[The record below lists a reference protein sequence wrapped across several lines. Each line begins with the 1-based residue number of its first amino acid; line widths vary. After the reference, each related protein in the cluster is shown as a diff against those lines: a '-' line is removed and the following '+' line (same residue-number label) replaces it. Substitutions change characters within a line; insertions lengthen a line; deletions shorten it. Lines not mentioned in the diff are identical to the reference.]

1 VKKATKFVVFVMSLL
16 VLVATM
22 VACAAPAPTA
32 APAEPAKPAAVEPT
46 AAPAKV
52 EAAAPTAAPAAT
64 ESAKA
69 EKALYIGKI
78 PITLSHAVHGND
90 AKWAEKYAKEK
101 YGAKYEVID
110 PAGDLQKE
118 IKGVEDFIAKGVDG
132 IILHP
137 VQESGVN
144 EAIKEA
150 RDAGVFVNTYFM
162 DATEAQVPFMRVD
175 ETGVAKQMG
184 TDMAKQW
191 KSLYPDKPIKVGFI
205 DFLSVAYCID
215 NRSGPF
221 MEGVKSV
228 DPSVKGLVTNI
239 KNSKGETVTGATFWL
254 AAEGDLTKSQ
264 AIGQD
269 VLQKYP
275 DVNLIYGTNTPNA
288 LGALTAYEAA
298 GRGKAKDGVPLT
310 EIFAGTDGD
319 SPELIKLADP
329 TSSLKY
335 TLGMQ
340 PKTFAYAEV
349 DMMVDT
355 INGKIDPDKH
365 SERMASDVYFN
376 YYKDTMQQMQDWFNT
391 QYFGSID
398 IAAELAKKK

>member
-1 VKKATKFVVFVMSLL
+1 MKSSGKIVMLVMTLVV
-16 VLVATM
+16 VAALF
-22 VACAAPAPTA
+22 VACTPTQAPAP
-32 APAEPAKPAAVEPT
+32 
-46 AAPAKV
+46 
-52 EAAAPTAAPAAT
+52 AAAPEPTKAPAAAAATAAPAA
-64 ESAKA
+64 A
-69 EKALYIGKI
+69 EKQIYIGKV

-118 IKGVEDFIAKGVDG
+118 IKAVEDFIAKGVDG

-144 EAIKEA
+144 EVVKEA
-150 RDAGVFVNTYFM
+150 RAAGIPVISYFM
-162 DATEAQVPFMRVD
+162 APTEEKIPMVRV
-175 ETGVAKQMG
+175 EESIVANQMG
-184 TDMAKQW
+184 KDMAKKW
-191 KSLYPDKPIKVGFI
+191 KELYPDKPIKVGFI
-205 DFLSVAYCID
+205 DFLSVAYCFD
-215 NRSGPF
+215 QRSGPF
-221 MEGVKSV
+221 LKGVKEV
-228 DPSVKGLVTNI
+228 DPSVTGLVTNI
-239 KNSKGETVTGATFWL
+239 KNSKGETLEGATFWL
-254 AAEGDLTKSQ
+254 GAEGDLSKSQ

-275 DVNLIYGTNTPNA
+275 EVNLIYGTNTPNA
-288 LGALTAYEAA
+288 LGALSAYEAA

-319 SPELIKLADP
+319 APELIKLADP

-340 PKTFAYAEV
+340 PQTFAYAQV
-349 DMMVDT
+349 DLMMDV
-355 INGKIDPDKH
+355 INGKVDPDKY
-365 SERMASDVYFN
+365 SEVMSQDVYFN

-391 QYFGSID
+391 QYFGNID
-398 IAAELAKKK
+398 LAAELAKKKQ

>member
-1 VKKATKFVVFVMSLL
+1 MKHTTKIVAIIMLL
-16 VLVATM
+16 MVAVAALVACT
-22 VACAAPAPTA
+22 AAPTA
-32 APAEPAKPAAVEPT
+32 TQAPAAAN
-46 AAPAKV
+46 
-52 EAAAPTAAPAAT
+52 PTAAPAA
-64 ESAKA
+64 KQV
-69 EKALYIGKI
+69 YIGKL

-90 AKWAEKYAKEK
+90 AKWAEKYAMEK
-101 YGAKYEVID
+101 YNAKYEVID

-118 IKGVEDFIAKGVDG
+118 IKGVEDFIAKGVTG

-137 VQESGVN
+137 VVESGVN
-144 EAIKEA
+144 EAVKEA
-150 RDAGVFVNTYFM
+150 RKAGVYVIAYFM
-162 DATEAQVPFMRVD
+162 DPTEAQIPFLRVD
-175 ETGVAKQMG
+175 ETIVAKQMG

-191 KSLYPDKPIKVGFI
+191 KQLYPDKPIKVGFI

-221 MEGVKSV
+221 MDGVKSV
-228 DPSVKGLVTNI
+228 DPNVQGLVTNI
-239 KNSKGETVTGATFWL
+239 KNSKGQAVTGATFWL

-288 LGALTAYEAA
+288 LGALSAYEAA

-319 SPELIKLADP
+319 APELIKLADP

-340 PKTFAYAEV
+340 PQTFAYAQI
-349 DMMVDT
+349 DLMMSV
-355 INGKIDPDKH
+355 INGKVKPDEH
-365 SERMASDVYFN
+365 SEVMSQDVYFN
-376 YYKDTMQQMQDWFNT
+376 YYKNTVAEMQAWFNT
-391 QYFGSID
+391 QYFGKID

>member
-1 VKKATKFVVFVMSLL
+1 MKSPSKVVALVMTLL
-16 VLVATM
+16 VIATLF
-22 VACAAPAPTA
+22 VACAPAPAPAPAA
-32 APAEPAKPAAVEPT
+32 APEAT
-46 AAPAKV
+46 QAPA
-52 EAAAPTAAPAAT
+52 AAAPTAAPEAA
-64 ESAKA
+64 AK
-69 EKALYIGKI
+69 EVYIGKV

-118 IKGVEDFIAKGVDG
+118 IKAVEDFIAKGVDG

-144 EAIKEA
+144 EIVKEA
-150 RDAGVFVNTYFM
+150 RDAGVYMISYFM
-162 DATEAQVPFMRVD
+162 APTEAKIPMIRV
-175 ETGVAKQMG
+175 EESIVANQMG
-184 TDMAKQW
+184 KDMAKKW
-191 KSLYPDKPIKVGFI
+191 KELYPDKPIKVGFI
-205 DFLSVAYCID
+205 DFLSVAYCFD
-215 NRSGPF
+215 QRSGPF
-221 MEGVKSV
+221 LKGVKEV
-228 DPSVKGLVTNI
+228 DPTVTGLVTNI
-239 KNSKGETVTGATFWL
+239 KNSKGETLEGATFWL
-254 AAEGDLTKSQ
+254 GAEGDLSKSQ

-275 DVNLIYGTNTPNA
+275 EVNLIYGTNTPNA
-288 LGALTAYEAA
+288 LGALSAYEAA

-319 SPELIKLADP
+319 APELIKLADP

-340 PKTFAYAEV
+340 PQTFAYAQV
-349 DMMVDT
+349 DLMMDV
-355 INGKIDPDKH
+355 INGKVKPDEY
-365 SERMASDVYFN
+365 SEVMSQDVYFN

-398 IAAELAKKK
+398 LAAELAKKK

>member
-1 VKKATKFVVFVMSLL
+1 MKSPSKVVALVMTLL
-16 VLVATM
+16 VIATLF
-22 VACAAPAPTA
+22 VACAPAPAPA
-32 APAEPAKPAAVEPT
+32 PAAVPEAT
-46 AAPAKV
+46 KAPA
-52 EAAAPTAAPAAT
+52 AAAPTAAPEAA
-64 ESAKA
+64 AK
-69 EKALYIGKI
+69 EVYIGKV

-118 IKGVEDFIAKGVDG
+118 IKAVEDFIAKGVDG

-144 EAIKEA
+144 EIVKEA
-150 RDAGVFVNTYFM
+150 RDAGVYMISYFM
-162 DATEAQVPFMRVD
+162 APTEAKIPMVRV
-175 ETGVAKQMG
+175 EESIVANQMG
-184 TDMAKQW
+184 KDMAKQW
-191 KSLYPDKPIKVGFI
+191 KELYPDKPIKVGFI
-205 DFLSVAYCID
+205 DFLSVAYCFD
-215 NRSGPF
+215 QRSGPF
-221 MEGVKSV
+221 LKGVKEV
-228 DPSVKGLVTNI
+228 DPTVTGLVTNI
-239 KNSKGETVTGATFWL
+239 KNSKGETLEGATFWL
-254 AAEGDLTKSQ
+254 GAEGDLSKSQ

-275 DVNLIYGTNTPNA
+275 EVNLIYGTNTPNA
-288 LGALTAYEAA
+288 LGALSAYEAA

-319 SPELIKLADP
+319 APELIKLADP

-340 PKTFAYAEV
+340 PQTFAYAQV
-349 DMMVDT
+349 DLMMDV
-355 INGKIDPDKH
+355 INGKVKPDEY
-365 SERMASDVYFN
+365 SEVMSQDVYFN

-398 IAAELAKKK
+398 LAAELAKKK

>member
-1 VKKATKFVVFVMSLL
+1 MKSPSKVVAFVMTLL
-16 VLVATM
+16 VIATLF
-22 VACAAPAPTA
+22 VACAPAPAPA
-32 APAEPAKPAAVEPT
+32 PAAVPEAT
-46 AAPAKV
+46 KAPA
-52 EAAAPTAAPAAT
+52 AAAPTAAPEAA
-64 ESAKA
+64 AK
-69 EKALYIGKI
+69 EVYIGKV

-118 IKGVEDFIAKGVDG
+118 IKAVEDFIAKGVDG

-144 EAIKEA
+144 EIVKEA
-150 RDAGVFVNTYFM
+150 RDAGVYMISYFM
-162 DATEAQVPFMRVD
+162 APTEAKIPMIRV
-175 ETGVAKQMG
+175 EESIVANQMG
-184 TDMAKQW
+184 KDMAKQW
-191 KSLYPDKPIKVGFI
+191 KELYPDKPIKVGFI
-205 DFLSVAYCID
+205 DFLSVAYCFD
-215 NRSGPF
+215 QRSGPF
-221 MEGVKSV
+221 LKGVKEV
-228 DPSVKGLVTNI
+228 DPTVTGLVTNI
-239 KNSKGETVTGATFWL
+239 KNSKGETLEGATFWL
-254 AAEGDLTKSQ
+254 GAEGDLSKSQ

-275 DVNLIYGTNTPNA
+275 EVNLIYGTNTPNA
-288 LGALTAYEAA
+288 LGALSAYEAA

-319 SPELIKLADP
+319 APELIKLADP

-340 PKTFAYAEV
+340 PQTFAYAQV
-349 DMMVDT
+349 DLMMDV
-355 INGKIDPDKH
+355 INGKVKPDEY
-365 SERMASDVYFN
+365 SEVMSQDVYFN

-398 IAAELAKKK
+398 LAAELAKKK

>member
-1 VKKATKFVVFVMSLL
+1 MKSPSKVVALVMTLL
-16 VLVATM
+16 VIATLF
-22 VACAAPAPTA
+22 VACSPTQAPAPAA
-32 APAEPAKPAAVEPT
+32 APEATK
-46 AAPAKV
+46 APA
-52 EAAAPTAAPAAT
+52 AAAPTAAPEAA
-64 ESAKA
+64 AK
-69 EKALYIGKI
+69 EVYIGKV

-118 IKGVEDFIAKGVDG
+118 IKAVEDFIAKGVDG

-144 EAIKEA
+144 EVVKEA
-150 RDAGVFVNTYFM
+150 RAAGIPVLAYFM
-162 DATEAQVPFMRVD
+162 APTEEKIPMVRVSEDQV
-175 ETGVAKQMG
+175 AYQMG
-184 TDMAKQW
+184 KDMAKKW
-191 KSLYPDKPIKVGFI
+191 KELYPDKPIKVGLI

-221 MEGVKSV
+221 LKGVKEV
-228 DPSVKGLVTNI
+228 DPSITGLVTTI
-239 KNSKGETVTGATFWL
+239 KNSKGETVDGATFWL
-254 AAEGDLTKSQ
+254 GAEGDLSKSQ

-275 DVNLIYGTNTPNA
+275 EVNLIYGTNTPNA
-288 LGALTAYEAA
+288 LGALSAYEAA

-319 SPELIKLADP
+319 APELIKLADP

-340 PKTFAYAEV
+340 PQTFAYAQI
-349 DMMVDT
+349 DTMMDV
-355 INGKIDPDKH
+355 INGKIDPDKY
-365 SERMASDVYFN
+365 SEVVSQDVYFN

-391 QYFGSID
+391 QYFGNID

>member
-1 VKKATKFVVFVMSLL
+1 MKSSSKVVVLVMTLL
-16 VLVATM
+16 VIATLF
-22 VACAAPAPTA
+22 VACSPTQAPAPAA
-32 APAEPAKPAAVEPT
+32 APEPT
-46 AAPAKV
+46 KAPA
-52 EAAAPTAAPAAT
+52 AAAPTTAPAAA
-64 ESAKA
+64 AKQI
-69 EKALYIGKI
+69 YIGKI

-118 IKGVEDFIAKGVDG
+118 IKAVEDFIAKGVDG

-144 EAIKEA
+144 EVVKEA
-150 RDAGVFVNTYFM
+150 RAAGIPVLAYFM
-162 DATEAQVPFMRVD
+162 APTEEKIPMVRVSED
-175 ETGVAKQMG
+175 MVANQMG
-184 TDMAKQW
+184 TDMAKKW
-191 KSLYPDKPIKVGFI
+191 KELYPDKPIKVGLI

-215 NRSGPF
+215 NRSGPWLK
-221 MEGVKSV
+221 GVLAV
-228 DPSVKGLVTNI
+228 DPSVTGKVTTI
-239 KNSKGETVTGATFWL
+239 KNSKGETVEGATFWL
-254 AAEGDLTKSQ
+254 GAEGDLSKSQ

-275 DVNLIYGTNTPNA
+275 EVNLIYGTNTPNA
-288 LGALTAYEAA
+288 LGALSAYEAA

-319 SPELIKLADP
+319 APELIKLADP

-340 PKTFAYAEV
+340 PQTFAYAQI
-349 DMMVDT
+349 DTMMDV
-355 INGKIDPDKH
+355 INGKIDPDKY
-365 SERMASDVYFN
+365 SEVVSQDVYFN

-398 IAAELAKKK
+398 IAKELAKKQ

>member
-1 VKKATKFVVFVMSLL
+1 MSVKSSSKVIAIVMTLIVITAL
-16 VLVATM
+16 V
-22 VACAAPAPTA
+22 VACAPAPAPA
-32 APAEPAKPAAVEPT
+32 APEATK
-46 AAPAKV
+46 APA
-52 EAAAPTAAPAAT
+52 AAAPTAAPAA
-64 ESAKA
+64 KQI
-69 EKALYIGKI
+69 YIGKV

-90 AKWAEKYAKEK
+90 AKWAEKYAREK

-118 IKGVEDFIAKGVDG
+118 IKAVEDFIAKGVDG

-144 EAIKEA
+144 EIVKEA
-150 RDAGVFVNTYFM
+150 RKAGVYMISYFM
-162 DATEAQVPFMRVD
+162 APTEAKIPMVRVD
-175 ETGVAKQMG
+175 ETIVAKQMG
-184 TDMAKQW
+184 TDMAKKW
-191 KSLYPDKPIKVGFI
+191 KELYPDKPIKVGFI

-221 MEGVKSV
+221 MAGVMSV
-228 DPSVKGLVTNI
+228 DPTVTGLVDTI
-239 KNSKGETVTGATFWL
+239 KNSKGEVVKGATFWL
-254 AAEGDLTKSQ
+254 GAEGDLSKSQ

-275 DVNLIYGTNTPNA
+275 EVNLIYGTNTPNA
-288 LGALTAYEAA
+288 LGALSAYEAA

-319 SPELIKLADP
+319 APELIKLADP

-340 PKTFAYAEV
+340 PQTFAYAQV
-349 DMMVDT
+349 DLMMDV
-355 INGKIDPDKH
+355 INGKVKPDEY
-365 SERMASDVYFN
+365 SEVMSQDVYFN
-376 YYKDTMQQMQDWFNT
+376 YYKDTMQEMQDWFNT

-398 IAAELAKKK
+398 LAAELAKKK

>member
-1 VKKATKFVVFVMSLL
+1 MKSPSKVVAFVMTLL
-16 VLVATM
+16 VIATLF
-22 VACAAPAPTA
+22 VACAPAPAPAPAA
-32 APAEPAKPAAVEPT
+32 APEATK
-46 AAPAKV
+46 APA
-52 EAAAPTAAPAAT
+52 AAAPTAAPEAA
-64 ESAKA
+64 AK
-69 EKALYIGKI
+69 EVYIGKV

-118 IKGVEDFIAKGVDG
+118 IKAVEDFIAKGVDG

-144 EAIKEA
+144 EIVKEA
-150 RDAGVFVNTYFM
+150 RDAGVYMISYFM
-162 DATEAQVPFMRVD
+162 APTEAKIPMIRV
-175 ETGVAKQMG
+175 EESIVANQMG
-184 TDMAKQW
+184 KDMAKQW
-191 KSLYPDKPIKVGFI
+191 KELYPDKPIKVGFI
-205 DFLSVAYCID
+205 DFLSVAYCFD
-215 NRSGPF
+215 QRSGPF
-221 MEGVKSV
+221 LKGVKEV
-228 DPSVKGLVTNI
+228 DPTVTGLVTNI
-239 KNSKGETVTGATFWL
+239 KNSKGETLEGATFWL
-254 AAEGDLTKSQ
+254 GAEGDLSKSQ

-275 DVNLIYGTNTPNA
+275 EVNLIYGTNTPNA
-288 LGALTAYEAA
+288 LGALSAYEAA

-319 SPELIKLADP
+319 APELIKLADP

-340 PKTFAYAEV
+340 PQTFAYAQV
-349 DMMVDT
+349 DLMMDV
-355 INGKIDPDKH
+355 INGKVKPDEY
-365 SERMASDVYFN
+365 SEVMSQDVYFN

-398 IAAELAKKK
+398 LAAELAKKK

>member
-1 VKKATKFVVFVMSLL
+1 MKSPSKVVALVMTLL
-16 VLVATM
+16 VIATLF
-22 VACAAPAPTA
+22 VACSPTQAPAPAAAPEATKAPEAAAATA
-32 APAEPAKPAAVEPT
+32 AP
-46 AAPAKV
+46 
-52 EAAAPTAAPAAT
+52 EAAAK
-64 ESAKA
+64 EV
-69 EKALYIGKI
+69 YIGKV

-118 IKGVEDFIAKGVDG
+118 IKAVEDFIAKGVDG

-144 EAIKEA
+144 EIVKEA
-150 RDAGVFVNTYFM
+150 RDAGVYVISYFM
-162 DATEAQVPFMRVD
+162 APTEAKIPMVRV
-175 ETGVAKQMG
+175 EESIVANQMG
-184 TDMAKQW
+184 KDMAKKW
-191 KSLYPDKPIKVGFI
+191 KELYPDKPIKVGLI

-221 MEGVKSV
+221 LKGVKEV
-228 DPSVKGLVTNI
+228 DPSVTGLVTNI
-239 KNSKGETVTGATFWL
+239 KNSKGETLEGATFWL
-254 AAEGDLTKSQ
+254 GAEGDLSKSQ

-275 DVNLIYGTNTPNA
+275 EVNLIYGTNTPNA
-288 LGALTAYEAA
+288 LGALSAYEAA

-310 EIFAGTDGD
+310 DIFAGTDGD
-319 SPELIKLADP
+319 APELIKLADP

-340 PKTFAYAEV
+340 PQTFAYAQV
-349 DMMVDT
+349 DLMMDV
-355 INGKIDPDKH
+355 INGKVKPDEY
-365 SERMASDVYFN
+365 SEVMSQDVYFN

-391 QYFGSID
+391 QYFGNID
-398 IAAELAKKK
+398 LAAELAKKK

>member
-1 VKKATKFVVFVMSLL
+1 MKSSSKVV
-16 VLVATM
+16 VLVMTLVVIATLF
-22 VACAAPAPTA
+22 VACSPTQAPAPAAAPEPTKAPAAAAATA
-32 APAEPAKPAAVEPT
+32 APVAAD
-46 AAPAKV
+46 KQI
-52 EAAAPTAAPAAT
+52 
-64 ESAKA
+64 
-69 EKALYIGKI
+69 YIGKV

-101 YGAKYEVID
+101 YNAKYEVID

-118 IKGVEDFIAKGVDG
+118 IKAVEDFIAKGVDG

-144 EAIKEA
+144 EVVKEA
-150 RDAGVFVNTYFM
+150 RSAGIPVLAYFM
-162 DATEAQVPFMRVD
+162 APTEEKIPMVRVAED
-175 ETGVAKQMG
+175 MVANQMG
-184 TDMAKQW
+184 KDMAKKW
-191 KSLYPDKPIKVGFI
+191 KELYPDKPIKVGLI

-221 MEGVKSV
+221 LKGVLEV
-228 DPSVKGLVTNI
+228 DPSVAGKVTTI
-239 KNSKGETVTGATFWL
+239 KNSKGETVEGATFWL
-254 AAEGDLTKSQ
+254 GAEGDLSKSQ

-275 DVNLIYGTNTPNA
+275 EVNLIYGTNTPNA
-288 LGALTAYEAA
+288 LGALSAYEAA

-319 SPELIKLADP
+319 APELIKLADP

-340 PKTFAYAEV
+340 PQTFAYAQI
-349 DMMVDT
+349 DMMMDV
-355 INGKIDPDKH
+355 INGKINPDKY
-365 SERMASDVYFN
+365 SEVVSQDVYFN

-398 IAAELAKKK
+398 IAKELAKKQQG

>member
-1 VKKATKFVVFVMSLL
+1 MKNSIKLIGLLAL
-16 VLVATM
+16 VLVAVAIL
-22 VACAAPAPTA
+22 VACASPTAAPAPTN
-32 APAEPAKPAAVEPT
+32 APAAS
-46 AAPAKV
+46 
-52 EAAAPTAAPAAT
+52 APTAAPAA
-64 ESAKA
+64 KQV
-69 EKALYIGKI
+69 YIGKL

-90 AKWAEKYAKEK
+90 AKWAEKYAMEK
-101 YGAKYEVID
+101 YNAKYEVID
-110 PAGDLQKE
+110 PAQDLQKE

-144 EAIKEA
+144 EIIKEA
-150 RDAGVFVNTYFM
+150 RKAGVYVVMYFM
-162 DATEAQVPFMRVD
+162 NSTDGGHPYLRVD
-175 ETGVAKQMG
+175 EVSVAKQMG

-191 KSLYPDKPIKVGFI
+191 KELYPDKPIKVGFI

-221 MEGVKSV
+221 LEGVKSV
-228 DPSVKGLVTNI
+228 DPNVQGLVTNI

-254 AAEGDLTKSQ
+254 AGEGDLTKSQ

-288 LGALTAYEAA
+288 LGALSAYEAA

-319 SPELIKLADP
+319 APELIKLADP

-340 PKTFAYAEV
+340 PQNFAYAQV
-349 DMMVDT
+349 DLMMDV
-355 INGKIDPDKH
+355 INGKVDPDKDLL
-365 SERMASDVYFN
+365 RTTPDVYFN
-376 YYKDTMQQMQDWFNT
+376 YYKDTLMDLQNWFNT
-391 QYFGSID
+391 QYFGKID
-398 IAAELAKKK
+398 IAAELAKKSK

>member
-1 VKKATKFVVFVMSLL
+1 MKSPSKVVALVMTLL
-16 VLVATM
+16 VITTLF
-22 VACAAPAPTA
+22 VACSPTQAPAP
-32 APAEPAKPAAVEPT
+32 
-46 AAPAKV
+46 
-52 EAAAPTAAPAAT
+52 AAATAAPAAAT
-64 ESAKA
+64 AAPEAAAK
-69 EKALYIGKI
+69 EVYIGKV

-118 IKGVEDFIAKGVDG
+118 IKAVEDFIAKGVDG

-144 EAIKEA
+144 EVVKEA
-150 RDAGVFVNTYFM
+150 RAAGIPVLAYFM
-162 DATEAQVPFMRVD
+162 APTEEKIPMVRVSED
-175 ETGVAKQMG
+175 GVAYQMG
-184 TDMAKQW
+184 KDMAKKW
-191 KSLYPDKPIKVGFI
+191 KELYPDKPIKVGLI

-221 MEGVKSV
+221 LKGVQEV
-228 DPSVKGLVTNI
+228 DPSVTGIVTTI
-239 KNSKGETVTGATFWL
+239 KNSKGETVDGATFWL
-254 AAEGDLTKSQ
+254 GAEGDLSKSQ

-275 DVNLIYGTNTPNA
+275 EVNLIYGTNTPNA
-288 LGALTAYEAA
+288 LGALSAYEAA

-319 SPELIKLADP
+319 APELIKLADP

-340 PKTFAYAEV
+340 PQTFAYAQI
-349 DMMVDT
+349 DTMMDV
-355 INGKIDPDKH
+355 INGKVDPDKY
-365 SERMASDVYFN
+365 SEVVASDVYFN

-398 IAAELAKKK
+398 IAAELAKKQ

>member
-1 VKKATKFVVFVMSLL
+1 MTLL
-16 VLVATM
+16 VITTLF
-22 VACAAPAPTA
+22 VACSPTQAPAP
-32 APAEPAKPAAVEPT
+32 
-46 AAPAKV
+46 
-52 EAAAPTAAPAAT
+52 AAATAAPAAAT
-64 ESAKA
+64 AAPEAAAK
-69 EKALYIGKI
+69 EVYIGKV

-118 IKGVEDFIAKGVDG
+118 IKAVEDFIAKGVDG

-144 EAIKEA
+144 EVVKEA
-150 RDAGVFVNTYFM
+150 RAAGIPVLAYFM
-162 DATEAQVPFMRVD
+162 APTEEKIPMVRVSED
-175 ETGVAKQMG
+175 GVAYQMG
-184 TDMAKQW
+184 KDMAKKW
-191 KSLYPDKPIKVGFI
+191 KELYPDKPIKVGLI

-221 MEGVKSV
+221 LKGVQEV
-228 DPSVKGLVTNI
+228 DPSVTGIVTTI
-239 KNSKGETVTGATFWL
+239 KNSKGETVDGATFWL
-254 AAEGDLTKSQ
+254 GAEGDLSKSQ

-275 DVNLIYGTNTPNA
+275 EVNLIYGTNTPNA
-288 LGALTAYEAA
+288 LGALSAYEAA

-319 SPELIKLADP
+319 APELIKLADP

-340 PKTFAYAEV
+340 PQTFAYAQI
-349 DMMVDT
+349 DTMMDV
-355 INGKIDPDKH
+355 INGKVDPDKY
-365 SERMASDVYFN
+365 SEVVASDVYFN

-398 IAAELAKKK
+398 IAAELAKKQ

>member
-1 VKKATKFVVFVMSLL
+1 MKSPSKVVALVMTLL
-16 VLVATM
+16 VIATLF
-22 VACAAPAPTA
+22 VACAPAPAPAPAA
-32 APAEPAKPAAVEPT
+32 APEATK
-46 AAPAKV
+46 APA
-52 EAAAPTAAPAAT
+52 AAAPTAAPEAA
-64 ESAKA
+64 AK
-69 EKALYIGKI
+69 EVYIGKV

-118 IKGVEDFIAKGVDG
+118 IKAVEDFIAKGVDG

-144 EAIKEA
+144 EIVKEA
-150 RDAGVFVNTYFM
+150 RDAGVYVISYFM
-162 DATEAQVPFMRVD
+162 APTEAKIPMVRV
-175 ETGVAKQMG
+175 EESIVANQMG
-184 TDMAKQW
+184 KDMAKKW
-191 KSLYPDKPIKVGFI
+191 KELYPDKPIKVGFI
-205 DFLSVAYCID
+205 DFLSVAYCFD
-215 NRSGPF
+215 QRSGPF
-221 MEGVKSV
+221 LKGVKEV
-228 DPSVKGLVTNI
+228 DPSVTGLVTNI
-239 KNSKGETVTGATFWL
+239 KNSKGETLEGATFWL
-254 AAEGDLTKSQ
+254 GAEGDLSKSQ

-275 DVNLIYGTNTPNA
+275 EVNLIYGTNTPNA
-288 LGALTAYEAA
+288 LGALSAYEAA

-319 SPELIKLADP
+319 APELIKLADP

-340 PKTFAYAEV
+340 PQTFAYAQV
-349 DMMVDT
+349 DLMMDV
-355 INGKIDPDKH
+355 INGKVKPDEY
-365 SERMASDVYFN
+365 SEVMSQDVYFN

-398 IAAELAKKK
+398 LAAELAKKK

>member
-1 VKKATKFVVFVMSLL
+1 MKSPSKVVALVMTLL
-16 VLVATM
+16 VIATLF
-22 VACAAPAPTA
+22 VACAPAPAPA
-32 APAEPAKPAAVEPT
+32 PAAVPEAT
-46 AAPAKV
+46 KAPA
-52 EAAAPTAAPAAT
+52 AAAPTAAPEAA
-64 ESAKA
+64 AK
-69 EKALYIGKI
+69 EVYIGKV

-118 IKGVEDFIAKGVDG
+118 IKAVEDFIAKGVDG

-144 EAIKEA
+144 EIVKEA
-150 RDAGVFVNTYFM
+150 RDAGVYMISYFM
-162 DATEAQVPFMRVD
+162 APTEAKIPMIRV
-175 ETGVAKQMG
+175 EESIVANQMG
-184 TDMAKQW
+184 KDMAKQW
-191 KSLYPDKPIKVGFI
+191 KELYPDKPIKVGFI
-205 DFLSVAYCID
+205 DFLSVAYCFD
-215 NRSGPF
+215 QRSGPF
-221 MEGVKSV
+221 LKGVKEV
-228 DPSVKGLVTNI
+228 DPTVTGLVTNI
-239 KNSKGETVTGATFWL
+239 KNSKGETLEGATFWL
-254 AAEGDLTKSQ
+254 GAEGDLSKSQ

-275 DVNLIYGTNTPNA
+275 EVNLIYGTNTPNA
-288 LGALTAYEAA
+288 LGALSAYEAA

-319 SPELIKLADP
+319 APELIKLADP

-340 PKTFAYAEV
+340 PQTFAYAQV
-349 DMMVDT
+349 DLMMDV
-355 INGKIDPDKH
+355 INGKVKPDEY
-365 SERMASDVYFN
+365 SEVMSQDVYFN

-398 IAAELAKKK
+398 LAAELAKKK

>member
-1 VKKATKFVVFVMSLL
+1 MKNTIKLIGMLVI
-16 VLVATM
+16 VLVAVAVLT
-22 VACAAPAPTA
+22 ACASPAPAPTA
-32 APAEPAKPAAVEPT
+32 APA
-46 AAPAKV
+46 AP
-52 EAAAPTAAPAAT
+52 APTAVPAAQ
-64 ESAKA
+64 A
-69 EKALYIGKI
+69 YIGKL

-90 AKWAEKYAKEK
+90 ALWAAKYASEKYN
-101 YGAKYEVID
+101 AKYEVID

-144 EAIKEA
+144 EIIKEA
-150 RDAGVFVNTYFM
+150 RNAGVYVVMYFM
-162 DATEAQVPFMRVD
+162 NSTDGGHPIVKVD
-175 ETGVAKQMG
+175 EFTVAKQMG
-184 TDMAKQW
+184 EDMAKQW
-191 KSLYPDKPIKVGFI
+191 KQLYPDKPIKVGFI

-221 MEGVKSV
+221 LDGVKKV
-228 DPSVKGLVTNI
+228 DPNIEGLVNNI

-254 AAEGDLTKSQ
+254 AGEGDLTKSQ

-288 LGALTAYEAA
+288 LGALSAYKAA
-298 GRGKAKDGVPLT
+298 GRGKAVNGVPLT

-319 SPELIKLADP
+319 SPELIELSDP
-329 TSSLKY
+329 NSSLKY

-340 PKTFAYAEV
+340 PQTFAYAQV
-349 DMMVDT
+349 DLMMDV
-355 INGKIDPDKH
+355 INGKVDPDMDYEVWSK
-365 SERMASDVYFN
+365 DVYFN
-376 YYKDTMQQMQDWFNT
+376 YYKDTIAQMEEWFNT
-391 QYFGSID
+391 QYFGSVNIE
-398 IAAELAKKK
+398 AELAKKSQ

>member
-1 VKKATKFVVFVMSLL
+1 MKSPSKVVALVMTLL
-16 VLVATM
+16 VIATLFI
-22 VACAAPAPTA
+22 ACSPTQAPAPAAAPEATKAPEAAAATA
-32 APAEPAKPAAVEPT
+32 AP
-46 AAPAKV
+46 
-52 EAAAPTAAPAAT
+52 EAAAK
-64 ESAKA
+64 EV
-69 EKALYIGKI
+69 YIGKV

-118 IKGVEDFIAKGVDG
+118 IKAVEDFIAKGVDG

-144 EAIKEA
+144 EIVKEA
-150 RDAGVFVNTYFM
+150 RDAGVYVISYFM
-162 DATEAQVPFMRVD
+162 APTEAKIPMVRV
-175 ETGVAKQMG
+175 EESIVANQMG
-184 TDMAKQW
+184 KDMAKKW
-191 KSLYPDKPIKVGFI
+191 KELYPDKPIKVGFI
-205 DFLSVAYCID
+205 DFLSVAYCFD
-215 NRSGPF
+215 QRSGPF
-221 MEGVKSV
+221 LKGVKEV
-228 DPSVKGLVTNI
+228 DPTVTGLVTNI
-239 KNSKGETVTGATFWL
+239 KNSKGETLEGATFWL
-254 AAEGDLTKSQ
+254 GAEGDLSKSQ

-275 DVNLIYGTNTPNA
+275 EVNLIYGTNTPNA
-288 LGALTAYEAA
+288 LGALSAYEAA

-319 SPELIKLADP
+319 APELIKLADP

-340 PKTFAYAEV
+340 PQTFAYAQV
-349 DMMVDT
+349 DLMMDV
-355 INGKIDPDKH
+355 INGKVKPDEY
-365 SERMASDVYFN
+365 SEVMSQDVYFN

-391 QYFGSID
+391 QYFGNID
-398 IAAELAKKK
+398 LAAELAKKK

>member
-1 VKKATKFVVFVMSLL
+1 MKKQIKIVAILMALVFVA
-16 VLVATM
+16 VALG
-22 VACAAPAPTA
+22 AAPAPAKA
-32 APAEPAKPAAVEPT
+32 AAQPAEQV
-46 AAPAKV
+46 
-52 EAAAPTAAPAAT
+52 
-64 ESAKA
+64 
-69 EKALYIGKI
+69 YIGKL

-150 RDAGVFVNTYFM
+150 RKADVFVNTYFM
-162 DATEAQVPFMRVD
+162 DATEAQVPYLRVD
-175 ETGVAKQMG
+175 EVGVAKQMG

-191 KSLYPDKPIKVGFI
+191 KELYPDKPIKVGFI

-228 DPSVKGLVTNI
+228 DPKITGLVTNI
-239 KNSKGETVTGATFWL
+239 KNSKGEAVTGATFWL

-275 DVNLIYGTNTPNA
+275 EVNLIYGTNTPNA
-288 LGALTAYEAA
+288 LGALSAYEAA
-298 GRGKAKDGVPLT
+298 GRGKAKNGVPLT

-319 SPELIKLADP
+319 APELIKLADP

-340 PKTFAYAEV
+340 PQTFAYAQV
-349 DMMVDT
+349 DMMMDT

-376 YYKDTMQQMQDWFNT
+376 YYKNTVKELQEWFNT

-398 IAAELAKKK
+398 IPAELAKKK

>member
-1 VKKATKFVVFVMSLL
+1 MKSPSKVVALVMTLL
-16 VLVATM
+16 VIATLF
-22 VACAAPAPTA
+22 VACAPAPAPAPAA
-32 APAEPAKPAAVEPT
+32 APEAT
-46 AAPAKV
+46 QAPA
-52 EAAAPTAAPAAT
+52 AAAPTAAPEAA
-64 ESAKA
+64 AK
-69 EKALYIGKI
+69 EVYIGKV

-118 IKGVEDFIAKGVDG
+118 IKAVEDFIAKGVDG

-144 EAIKEA
+144 EIVKEA
-150 RDAGVFVNTYFM
+150 RDAGVYMISYFM
-162 DATEAQVPFMRVD
+162 APTEAKIPMVRV
-175 ETGVAKQMG
+175 EESIVANQMG
-184 TDMAKQW
+184 KDMAKQW
-191 KSLYPDKPIKVGFI
+191 KELYPDKPIKVGFI
-205 DFLSVAYCID
+205 DFLSVAYCFD
-215 NRSGPF
+215 QRSGPF
-221 MEGVKSV
+221 LKGVKEV
-228 DPSVKGLVTNI
+228 DPSVTGIVTNI
-239 KNSKGETVTGATFWL
+239 KNSKGETLEGATFWL
-254 AAEGDLTKSQ
+254 GAEGDLSKSQ

-275 DVNLIYGTNTPNA
+275 EVNLIYGTNTPNA
-288 LGALTAYEAA
+288 LGALSAYEAA

-319 SPELIKLADP
+319 APELIKLADP

-340 PKTFAYAEV
+340 PQTFAYAQV
-349 DMMVDT
+349 DLMMDV
-355 INGKIDPDKH
+355 INGKVKPDEY
-365 SERMASDVYFN
+365 SEVMSQDVYFN

-398 IAAELAKKK
+398 LAAELAKKK

>member
-1 VKKATKFVVFVMSLL
+1 MKSITKLVTLTMVLMFVV
-16 VLVATM
+16 VAF
-22 VACAAPAPTA
+22 VACAPKPTA
-32 APAEPAKPAAVEPT
+32 APVVTEGPVVTEAPAKTEAPAAVT
-46 AAPAKV
+46 YG
-52 EAAAPTAAPAAT
+52 T
-64 ESAKA
+64 EKLDK
-69 EKALYIGKI
+69 EYYIGKL

-90 AKWAEKYAKEK
+90 AKWAKEYALAK

-144 EAIKEA
+144 EVVKEA
-150 RDAGVFVNTYFM
+150 RDAGVFVIAYFM
-162 DATEAQVPFMRVD
+162 APTEAKIPFVQVD

-191 KSLYPDKPIKVGFI
+191 MELYPDKPIKVGFI
-205 DFLSVAYCID
+205 DFLSVNYCID

-228 DPSVKGLVTNI
+228 DPTVTGLVNNI

-275 DVNLIYGTNTPNA
+275 EVNIIYGTNTPNA
-288 LGALTAYEAA
+288 LGALSAYEAA
-298 GRGKAKDGVPLT
+298 GRGKAVDGVPLT

-319 SPELIKLADP
+319 APELIKLADP

-340 PKTFAYAEV
+340 PQTFAYAQV
-349 DMMVDT
+349 DMMMDV
-355 INGKIDPDKH
+355 ILGKVAPD
-365 SERMASDVYFN
+365 EVTVRQVSDVYFN
-376 YYKDTMQQMQDWFNT
+376 YYKNTVQEMQDWFNT
-391 QYFGSID
+391 QYYGSID
-398 IAAELAKKK
+398 IAAELAKK

>member
-1 VKKATKFVVFVMSLL
+1 MTLL
-16 VLVATM
+16 VIATLF
-22 VACAAPAPTA
+22 VACAPAPAP
-32 APAEPAKPAAVEPT
+32 AP
-46 AAPAKV
+46 
-52 EAAAPTAAPAAT
+52 AAAPEATKAPAAAAATAAPAAA
-64 ESAKA
+64 AK
-69 EKALYIGKI
+69 EVYIGKV

-118 IKGVEDFIAKGVDG
+118 IKAVEDFIAKGVDG

-144 EAIKEA
+144 EIVKEA
-150 RDAGVFVNTYFM
+150 RDAGVYMISYFM
-162 DATEAQVPFMRVD
+162 APTEAKIPMVRV
-175 ETGVAKQMG
+175 EESIVANQMG
-184 TDMAKQW
+184 KDMAKQW
-191 KSLYPDKPIKVGFI
+191 KELYPDKPIKVGFI
-205 DFLSVAYCID
+205 DFLSVAYCFD
-215 NRSGPF
+215 QRSGPF
-221 MEGVKSV
+221 LKGVKEV
-228 DPSVKGLVTNI
+228 DPSVTGNVTNI
-239 KNSKGETVTGATFWL
+239 KNSKGETLEGATFWL
-254 AAEGDLTKSQ
+254 GAEGDLSKSQ

-275 DVNLIYGTNTPNA
+275 EVNLIYGTNTPNA
-288 LGALTAYEAA
+288 LGALSAYEAA

-319 SPELIKLADP
+319 APELIKLADP

-340 PKTFAYAEV
+340 PQTFAYAQV
-349 DMMVDT
+349 DLMMDV
-355 INGKIDPDKH
+355 INGKVKPDEY
-365 SERMASDVYFN
+365 SEVMSQDVYFN

-398 IAAELAKKK
+398 LAAELAKKK

>member
-1 VKKATKFVVFVMSLL
+1 MKSFTKLVTITMVLLFVV
-16 VLVATM
+16 VAF
-22 VACAAPAPTA
+22 VACAPKTVTQAPVVEGPVVTEAPATEA
-32 APAEPAKPAAVEPT
+32 PAAVT
-46 AAPAKV
+46 FG
-52 EAAAPTAAPAAT
+52 T
-64 ESAKA
+64 EKLDR
-69 EKALYIGKI
+69 EYYIGKL

-90 AKWAEKYAKEK
+90 AKWAAEYALAK

-144 EAIKEA
+144 EIVKEA
-150 RDAGVFVNTYFM
+150 RDAGVFVIAYFM
-162 DATEAQVPFMRVD
+162 APTEAKIPFVKVD
-175 ETGVAKQMG
+175 ETGVARQMG
-184 TDMAKQW
+184 ADMAKQW
-191 KSLYPDKPIKVGFI
+191 MELYPDKPIKVGFI
-205 DFLSVAYCID
+205 DFLSVNYCID

-228 DPSVKGLVTNI
+228 DPTVTGLVDNI

-275 DVNLIYGTNTPNA
+275 EVNLIYGTNTPNA
-288 LGALTAYEAA
+288 LGALSAYEAA
-298 GRGKAKDGVPLT
+298 GRGKAVDGVPLT

-319 SPELIKLADP
+319 APELIKLADP

-340 PKTFAYAEV
+340 PQTFAYAQV
-349 DMMVDT
+349 DLMMDV
-355 INGKIDPDKH
+355 ILGKVAPD
-365 SERMASDVYFN
+365 EMTVVEASDVYFN
-376 YYKDTMQQMQDWFNT
+376 YYKNTVQEMQDWFNT
-391 QYFGSID
+391 QYYGSID
-398 IAAELAKKK
+398 IAAELAKK

>member
-1 VKKATKFVVFVMSLL
+1 MKSPSKVVALVMTLL
-16 VLVATM
+16 VIATLF
-22 VACAAPAPTA
+22 VACAPAPVPAPAA
-32 APAEPAKPAAVEPT
+32 APEATK
-46 AAPAKV
+46 AP
-52 EAAAPTAAPAAT
+52 EAAAATAAPAAA
-64 ESAKA
+64 AK
-69 EKALYIGKI
+69 EVYIGKV

-118 IKGVEDFIAKGVDG
+118 IKAVEDFIAKGVDG

-144 EAIKEA
+144 EIVKEA
-150 RDAGVFVNTYFM
+150 RDAGVYVISYFM
-162 DATEAQVPFMRVD
+162 APTEAKIPMVRV
-175 ETGVAKQMG
+175 EESIVANQMG
-184 TDMAKQW
+184 KDMAKKW
-191 KSLYPDKPIKVGFI
+191 KELYPDKPIKVGFI
-205 DFLSVAYCID
+205 DFLSVAYCFD
-215 NRSGPF
+215 QRSGPF
-221 MEGVKSV
+221 LKGVKEV
-228 DPSVKGLVTNI
+228 DPTVTGLVTNI
-239 KNSKGETVTGATFWL
+239 KNSKGETLEGATFWL
-254 AAEGDLTKSQ
+254 GAEGDLSKSQ

-275 DVNLIYGTNTPNA
+275 EVNLIYGTNTPNA
-288 LGALTAYEAA
+288 LGALSAYEAA

-319 SPELIKLADP
+319 APELIKLADP

-340 PKTFAYAEV
+340 PQTFAYAQV
-349 DMMVDT
+349 DLMMDV
-355 INGKIDPDKH
+355 INGKVKPDEY
-365 SERMASDVYFN
+365 SEVMSQDVYFN

-391 QYFGSID
+391 QYFGNID
-398 IAAELAKKK
+398 LAAELAKKK

>member
-1 VKKATKFVVFVMSLL
+1 MKSPSKVVALVMTLL
-16 VLVATM
+16 VITTLF
-22 VACAAPAPTA
+22 VACAPAPAPAPAA
-32 APAEPAKPAAVEPT
+32 APEAT
-46 AAPAKV
+46 QAPA
-52 EAAAPTAAPAAT
+52 AAAPTAAPEAA
-64 ESAKA
+64 AK
-69 EKALYIGKI
+69 EVYIGKV

-118 IKGVEDFIAKGVDG
+118 IKAVEDFIAKGVDG

-144 EAIKEA
+144 EIVKEA
-150 RDAGVFVNTYFM
+150 RDAGVYVISYFM
-162 DATEAQVPFMRVD
+162 APTEAKIPMVRV
-175 ETGVAKQMG
+175 EESIVANQMG
-184 TDMAKQW
+184 KDMAKQW
-191 KSLYPDKPIKVGFI
+191 KELYPDKPIKVGFI
-205 DFLSVAYCID
+205 DFLSVAYCFD
-215 NRSGPF
+215 QRSGPF
-221 MEGVKSV
+221 LKGVKEV
-228 DPSVKGLVTNI
+228 DPTVTGLVTNI
-239 KNSKGETVTGATFWL
+239 KNSKGETLEGATFWL
-254 AAEGDLTKSQ
+254 GAEGDLSKSQ

-275 DVNLIYGTNTPNA
+275 EVNLIYGTNTPNA
-288 LGALTAYEAA
+288 LGALSAYEAA

-319 SPELIKLADP
+319 APELIKLADP

-340 PKTFAYAEV
+340 PQTFAYAQV
-349 DMMVDT
+349 DLMMDV
-355 INGKIDPDKH
+355 INGKVKPDEY
-365 SERMASDVYFN
+365 SEVMSQDVYFN

-398 IAAELAKKK
+398 LAAELAKKK

>member
-1 VKKATKFVVFVMSLL
+1 MTLIVVAALF
-16 VLVATM
+16 
-22 VACAAPAPTA
+22 VACTPTQAPAP
-32 APAEPAKPAAVEPT
+32 
-46 AAPAKV
+46 
-52 EAAAPTAAPAAT
+52 AAAPEPTKAPQAAAATAAPAAAA
-64 ESAKA
+64 AK
-69 EKALYIGKI
+69 EVYIGKV

-90 AKWAEKYAKEK
+90 AKWAAKYAAEK

-110 PAGDLQKE
+110 PAQDLQKE

-144 EAIKEA
+144 EIVKEA
-150 RDAGVFVNTYFM
+150 RGAGIPVVAYFM
-162 DATEAQVPFMRVD
+162 APTEEKIPMVRVRED
-175 ETGVAKQMG
+175 MVAYQMG
-184 TDMAKQW
+184 KDMAKKW
-191 KSLYPDKPIKVGFI
+191 KELYPDKPIKLGFI

-221 MEGVKSV
+221 LKGVKEV
-228 DPSVKGLVTNI
+228 DPELEGLVTTI
-239 KNSKGETVTGATFWL
+239 KNSKGEVQDGPTFWL
-254 AAEGDLTKSQ
+254 GAEGDLSKSQ

-275 DVNLIYGTNTPNA
+275 EVNIIYGTNTPNA
-288 LGALTAYEAA
+288 LGALSAYEAA

-319 SPELIKLADP
+319 APELIKLADP

-340 PKTFAYAEV
+340 PQTFAYAQI
-349 DMMVDT
+349 DTMMDV
-355 INGKIDPDKH
+355 INGKIDPDTY
-365 SERMASDVYFN
+365 SEVVSEDVYFN

-391 QYFGSID
+391 QYFGNID
-398 IAAELAKKK
+398 LAAELAKKQQ